1 MKRTLLLLV
10 CLAPVLAYA
19 QGEELENPGTVLAV
33 QDRTYRMSSELWIG
47 IGVAPLDA
55 FYKGLTGQVGYVFH
69 FSDSFAWQVG
79 RGLLSYNIKTGLRN
93 QLETQFGVN
102 PTAFPQLNW
111 IVGSDVMWTP
121 IYGKT
126 SWLNS
131 SVGHFEVFGTLGGSV
146 VNERIAADVAS
157 ATGQTVFRPA
167 IHLGVGARVFTSKS
181 VSFRLDFS
189 NEFVIYKGLES
200 NILLVQ
206 FALALNFGGTE

>member
-1 MKRTLLLLV
+1 
-10 CLAPVLAYA
+10 
-19 QGEELENPGTVLAV
+19 
-33 QDRTYRMSSELWIG
+33 MSSELWIG

-79 RGLLSYNIKTGLRN
+79 RRLLSYNIKTGLRN
-93 QLETQFGVN
+93 QLETQFGVS
-102 PTAFPQLNW
+102 PTAFPQLKS
-111 IVGSDVMWTP
+111 IVGSDAMWTP

-131 SVGHFEVFGTLGGSV
+131 SGGPLRGVRHPRRLGG
-146 VNERIAADVAS
+146 ERAHLRRTWPAAPSTVPPRRSTSAS
-157 ATGQTVFRPA
+157 GR
-167 IHLGVGARVFTSKS
+167 GVFTTKS

-189 NEFVIYKGLES
+189 NEVRHLQGARERTLI
-200 NILLVQ
+200 LVQ